1 MQGPAWKAGSG
12 VYSHHLGMCTESL
25 ASLTYKE
32 PEVGQEICGF

>member
-25 ASLTYKE
+25 TSLTYKE